1 MAVEDPPLLKVESIF
16 TRVLYKLS
24 FSLKNKSE
32 ELLGLDILRDYVK
45 RDLLLVTSLLLEKKV
60 ISLINS
66 GTTFSKTQKF

>member
-24 FSLKNKSE
+24 FSLKKKSE

-60 ISLINS
+60 ISLINYS
-66 GTTFSKTQKF
+66 RSL